1 MYLNEEKKAFFIVHE
16 SMLMSIT
23 HEPYNCLAL
32 VTISEDEKSPLKSHN
47 MGATQEAVTLF
58 FLSRQPNPKAMIWA
72 DKVFSCEVQHQAFQV
87 PRPRKA
93 KTCLFWFEV
102 PPPFPFGLLFTR

>member
-23 HEPYNCLAL
+23 HEPYNCLVLA
-32 VTISEDEKSPLKSHN
+32 TISEDEKSPLKSHN

-72 DKVFSCEVQHQAFQV
+72 DKVFSCEVQHQAFSGSQ
-87 PRPRKA
+87 A
-93 KTCLFWFEV
+93 
-102 PPPFPFGLLFTR
+102 

>member
-1 MYLNEEKKAFFIVHE
+1 MYLNEEEKTFFIVHE

-32 VTISEDEKSPLKSHN
+32 VTTSEDEKSPFKSHN

-58 FLSRQPNPKAMIWA
+58 FSVKATEPKGH
-72 DKVFSCEVQHQAFQV
+72 D
-87 PRPRKA
+87 
-93 KTCLFWFEV
+93 L
-102 PPPFPFGLLFTR
+102 G